1 MEVVS
6 DMLKETLEIFEKIPR
21 EDLIN
26 LVNVTDMNVI
36 LYAIDENSQ
45 ISKYGKPFKI
55 SIPNQENGNK
65 YTSEEI
71 DNIVRN
77 QISINLQLLKSM
89 LYDSQWVVL
98 KKCLSDKL
106 SNISYLSYLVNP
118 ETKVDFLKEIYM
130 GKTKN
135 LAYKKNNK
143 DIKIEITKQSLIDS
157 MPANI
162 KAIQD
167 ENKNKATGN
176 EELLNFLLGELHRL
190 FLMHALE
197 KVDERLNVDMVEF
210 EERMGTPPE
219 IPPFNQEEFNNIVKF
234 FKTGNNASEIYLKDT
249 VKEQTRVFFVYTK
262 HGEIDVEK
270 TIRRYKE
277 ESDRYSLLVGIF
289 NGGVMSGTCTNK
301 EKNIEEKK
309 LIVEI
314 RNNGKKASSKK
325 KQEDSEEEKIYYN
338 PAFNSLPDK
347 KALVGTMSRPTEA
360 PEMQTIEELML
371 KYEFGKFL
379 QIKSR
384 YNTYYFDEKE
394 GITVLDNQNTENSET
409 LNVKQ
414 MYYKI
419 SRDYKEKNIT
429 EMECMIPEINNEIK
443 TIEVKDYVTGGR
455 RLTSVKNYNDKV
467 KTHNDNVKEQKD
479 KEKTFK
485 EKELQPITMYENV
498 DGTEEV
504 IINKIRKCFGSIEGK
519 TPLNI
524 FSDDKQIAK
533 KNLLVNYQESML
545 PLYQTDNTFGAID
558 RTNMYL
564 SVLNFIEEGVEENFM
579 NMKENLK
586 LKLETKEDFEL
597 ENAEQFGFLVGQ
609 LLKLALNRSKAS
621 DKTLSYVREIM
632 KTRKVGRMK
641 NQLIDKVFTNAQ
653 DFKYNYV
660 KEQKALGAVLTYP
673 NEDEI
678 LNEVFILTGFL
689 ADSILIPAKNQDEET
704 DTTQEESNENQIKKD
719 LEKVS

>member
-1 MEVVS
+1 
-6 DMLKETLEIFEKIPR
+6 MLKDTLEIFAKTPR

-36 LYAIDENSQ
+36 LYAIDENNQ
-45 ISKYGKPFKI
+45 ISKYGESFKI
-55 SIPNQENGNK
+55 SIPKQENGNK
-65 YTSEEI
+65 HTAEEI

-77 QISINLQLLKSM
+77 QIPINLQLLKSM
-89 LYDSQWVVL
+89 LYDSQWVIL

-118 ETKVDFLKEIYM
+118 ETKVEFLKEIYR
-130 GKTKN
+130 GKTKT

-167 ENKNKATGN
+167 ENKNKPNGN

-197 KVDERLNVDMVEF
+197 KVDERLNVDMAEF
-210 EERMGTPPE
+210 EKRMGTPPE
-219 IPPFNQEEFNNIVKF
+219 IPPFNKEEFYNIIEF
-234 FKTGNNASEIYLKDT
+234 FKTDNNASEIYLKDT

-262 HGEIDVEK
+262 NGEIDVEK

-301 EKNIEEKK
+301 EKNIDEKK

-314 RNNGKKASSKK
+314 RNNGEKASSKK
-325 KQEDSEEEKIYYN
+325 KQENSEEKKLYYN

-394 GITVLDNQNTENSET
+394 GITVLDNQNTEDKS

-467 KTHNDNVKEQKD
+467 KTHNDKVKEQKD
-479 KEKTFK
+479 KEKTSK
-485 EKELQPITMYENV
+485 EKELQPITMYETLV
-498 DGTEEV
+498 GTEEV
-504 IINKIRKCFGSIEGK
+504 IINKIRNCFWDKDK
-519 TPLNI
+519 TKPLKI
-524 FSDDKQIAK
+524 FSDDKEIAK
-533 KNLLVNYQESML
+533 KQLLENYQESML
-545 PLYQTDNTFGAID
+545 PLYQTDNNFGAID

-564 SVLNFIEEGVEENFM
+564 SVLNYIEEGVEEKFM

-586 LKLETKEDFEL
+586 SKLETKEDFEL

-621 DKTLSYVREIM
+621 DKNLSYVREIM
-632 KTRKVGRMK
+632 KMRKVERMK

-653 DFKYNYV
+653 DIKFNYV

-673 NEDEI
+673 NEDEN

-689 ADSILIPAKNQDEET
+689 ADSILIPAKKNEEKT
-704 DTTQEESNENQIKKD
+704 DATQEDLNKNQMQMD

>member
-455 RLTSVKNYNDKV
+455 RLETVKKYNDKA
-467 KTHNDNVKEQKD
+467 KTSKD
-479 KEKTFK
+479 M
-485 EKELQPITMYENV
+485 QPITMYENI

-504 IINKIRKCFGSIEGK
+504 IINKIRKCFWDKEGK
-519 TPLNI
+519 RPLKI
-524 FSDDKQIAK
+524 FSDEKQIAK
-533 KNLLVNYQESML
+533 QQLLENYQESML
-545 PLYQTDNTFGAID
+545 PLYQTDNNFGAID

-632 KTRKVGRMK
+632 KTRKVGRLK

-673 NEDEI
+673 NEDEN

-689 ADSILIPAKNQDEET
+689 ADSLLIPAKKNDEKT
-704 DTTQEESNENQIKKD
+704 DATQEYLNKNQMQID
-719 LEKVS
+719 LDKVS

>member
-1 MEVVS
+1 
-6 DMLKETLEIFEKIPR
+6 MLKETLEIFEKIPR

-26 LVNVTDMNVI
+26 LVNITDMNVI
-36 LYAIDENSQ
+36 LYAIDENNQ

-55 SIPNQENGNK
+55 SIPKQEDGNK
-65 YTSEEI
+65 HTAVEI

-77 QISINLQLLKSM
+77 QIPINLQLLKSM
-89 LYDSQWVVL
+89 LYDSQWVIL

-118 ETKVDFLKEIYM
+118 ETKVEFLKEIYR
-130 GKTKN
+130 GKTKK

-167 ENKNKATGN
+167 ENKNKPNGN
-176 EELLNFLLGELHRL
+176 GDLLNFLLGELHRI

-197 KVDERLNVDMVEF
+197 KVDERLNVDMELF

-262 HGEIDVEK
+262 NGEIDVEK

-301 EKNIEEKK
+301 EKTIEEKK
-309 LIVEI
+309 FIVEI
-314 RNNGKKASSKK
+314 RNNGEKASSKN
-325 KQEDSEEEKIYYN
+325 KQEKNEEEKLYYN

-467 KTHNDNVKEQKD
+467 KTHNDKVKEQKD
-479 KEKTFK
+479 KEKTPK
-485 EKELQPITMYENV
+485 EKELQPITIYENV

-545 PLYQTDNTFGAID
+545 SLYQTDNTFGAID

-609 LLKLALNRSKAS
+609 LLKLALNRSKS
-621 DKTLSYVREIM
+621 GDKHLGYVREIM

-689 ADSILIPAKNQDEET
+689 ADSILIPVKKQAEET
-704 DTTQEESNENQIKKD
+704 DTTQEYLNKNQRQID
-719 LEKVS
+719 LDKVS

>member
-1 MEVVS
+1 
-6 DMLKETLEIFEKIPR
+6 MLKETLEIFEKTPR

-26 LVNVTDMNVI
+26 LVSVPEMNVI

-45 ISKYGKPFKI
+45 ISKYGEPFKI
-55 SIPNQENGNK
+55 VTPKQEKGNYK
-65 YTSEEI
+65 TQDEL
-71 DNIVRN
+71 DNIIDQ
-77 QISINLQLLKSM
+77 QIPISLFLLKSM
-89 LYDSQWVVL
+89 LYDSQWVIL

-106 SNISYLSYLVNP
+106 SNINYLSYLVNP
-118 ETKVDFLKEIYM
+118 ETKVDFLKEIYR
-130 GKTKN
+130 GKTKK
-135 LAYKKNNK
+135 LAYTKDDK
-143 DIKIEITKQSLIDS
+143 DIKIEITKKSLIDA
-157 MPANI
+157 MPAKI

-167 ENKNKATGN
+167 ENKNKPNGDS
-176 EELLNFLLGELHRL
+176 ELLNFLLGEVHRL
-190 FLMHALE
+190 FLNHALE
-197 KVDERLNVDMVEF
+197 KVDERLNVDMELF

-219 IPPFNQEEFNNIVKF
+219 IPPFNKEEFNNIVEY
-234 FKTGNNASEIYLKDT
+234 FKQGNNASEIYLKDT

-262 HGEIDVEK
+262 NGNIDLEK

-289 NGGVMSGTCTNK
+289 NGGVMKDSCTNK
-301 EKNIEEKK
+301 EKNIDEKK

-314 RNNGKKASSKK
+314 RNNGKTASSKK
-325 KQEDSEEEKIYYN
+325 KQEISEEEKLYYN

-360 PEMQTIEELML
+360 PEMQTIEELMM

-384 YNTYYFDEKE
+384 YNTYYFNEKD
-394 GITVLDNQNTENSET
+394 GITVLDNQNTENSKKLKVT
-409 LNVKQ
+409 R

-419 SRDYKEKNIT
+419 SRDYKDKNIT
-429 EMECMIPEINNEIK
+429 EMECIIPEINNEIK

-455 RLTSVKNYNDKV
+455 RLETVKKYNDKA
-467 KTHNDNVKEQKD
+467 KTSKD
-479 KEKTFK
+479 M
-485 EKELQPITMYENV
+485 QPITMYENI

-504 IINKIRKCFGSIEGK
+504 IINKIRKCFWDKEGK
-519 TPLNI
+519 RPLKI
-524 FSDDKQIAK
+524 FSDEKQIAK
-533 KNLLVNYQESML
+533 QQLLENYQESML
-545 PLYQTDNTFGAID
+545 PLYQTDNNFGAID

-564 SVLNFIEEGVEENFM
+564 SVLNYIEKGVEETFM
-579 NMKENLK
+579 NMKETLK
-586 LKLETKEDFEL
+586 ERLETKEDFEL

-609 LLKLALNRSKAS
+609 LLKLALNRSKS
-621 DKTLSYVREIM
+621 GDKHLGYVREIM

-653 DFKYNYV
+653 DIKYNYV

-673 NEDEI
+673 NEDEN

-689 ADSILIPAKNQDEET
+689 ADSILIPAKKNDEKT
-704 DTTQEESNENQIKKD
+704 DTTQEESNENQIKKY